1 MEKQH
6 LILIGFMGSGKSTIG
21 AKLSD
26 KLQIP
31 MVDTDKLI
39 EEEQRLSIAT
49 IFERF
54 GETEF
59 RQMETKLLK
68 KLQLEKQPLII
79 STGGG
84 LPLKTENSLLI
95 KKIGLVV
102 WLDVNKTTV
111 LNRLKDDTTRPLLK
125 GDNVEAKVEAL
136 LAQRREQYTVAADV
150 RIDVNEVSED
160 QIVEK
165 ICSYYRTNW

>member
-39 EEEQRLSIAT
+39 EEEQRLSITT

-54 GETEF
+54 GEAEF
-59 RQMETKLLK
+59 RQMETNLLK
-68 KLQLEKQPLII
+68 KLQGEEQPLII

-84 LPLKTENSLLI
+84 LPLKKENSLLL

-102 WLDVNKTTV
+102 WLDVNKSTV

-136 LAQRREQYTVAADV
+136 LANRREQYSVAADV
-150 RIDVNEVSED
+150 IIAVNDVSKD

-165 ICSYYRTNW
+165 ICSYYRTNK